1 MDPSFSI
8 PAAAAG
14 VVAACLL
21 GYEIEGAGTI
31 GKNQKKPC
39 RNGGYLAFC
48 TKNWGKAML
57 MSAELAQ
64 KIVDT
69 AQCLVHRNVNVMNRD
84 GVIVGT
90 AQRERYGSRHKGA
103 QDVLETGAEVDIYPP
118 EVGLYPG
125 ALPGVNL
132 PLVLDGQIIG
142 VVGVTGEPDE
152 VRGTARL
159 VKAITELIIE
169 RELLQ
174 QEASSR
180 LRLKEQLAELLLW
193 QNEPGTQGRIRR
205 AAKAL
210 GLDLG
215 VPRALA
221 VADVSGPAASLR
233 ARTGVGGSVLDRAG
247 EAILRRFSDGP
258 GSAGCDLAV
267 VLQDRLVAFKP
278 LPGPDPRPAVR
289 EWTGQLA
296 DTFLGWRGGEVRC
309 GVGAA
314 ARAVA
319 EYPDSL
325 RQAEFCLR
333 QAGPQAPVRTVYDPG
348 LAVGYLLAEAAARSG
363 GMLLRNLFP
372 EVEALLEGRERLA
385 ETLEE
390 LLAHNLEMEATAH
403 ALRIHRNTLSYR
415 LGRIQAATG
424 LDPARCLDH
433 AVLLRVALLV
443 RSPGC
448 PPPDQARIA

>member
-1 MDPSFSI
+1 
-8 PAAAAG
+8 
-14 VVAACLL
+14 
-21 GYEIEGAGTI
+21 
-31 GKNQKKPC
+31 
-39 RNGGYLAFC
+39 
-48 TKNWGKAML
+48 ML
-57 MSAELAQ
+57 MNDELAQ

-90 AQRERYGSRHKGA
+90 AQPERYGSRHKGA
-103 QDVLETGAEVDIYPP
+103 QDVLETGAEVDIYPR

-142 VVGVTGEPDE
+142 VVGVTGQPDE

-215 VPRALA
+215 QPRAVA
-221 VADVSGPAASLR
+221 VADVSGPAAALR
-233 ARTGVGGSVLDRAG
+233 VRQPGGGSVLDRAA
-247 EAILRRFSDGP
+247 ETLLRRFGDGP
-258 GSAGCDLAV
+258 GSAECDLAV
-267 VLQDRLVAFKP
+267 VLQDRLVALRP
-278 LPGPDPRPAVR
+278 VDGEDPRPLVR
-289 EWTGQLA
+289 EWTEQLA
-296 DTFLGWRGGEVRC
+296 ENFAAWPGGAVRC
-309 GVGAA
+309 GVGAT

-333 QAGPQAPVRTVYDPG
+333 LAGNGSRVRSVYDPG
-348 LAVGYLLAEAAARSG
+348 LAVGYLLAEAASGPG

-372 EVEALLEGRERLA
+372 EVEALLEGQERLA
-385 ETLEE
+385 ETLEA
-390 LLAHNLEMEATAH
+390 LLGNNLEMEATAH
-403 ALRIHRNTLSYR
+403 ALGIHRNTLAYR
-415 LGRIQAATG
+415 LGRIQTATG
-424 LDPARCLDH
+424 LDPARQLDH

-443 RSPGC
+443 RSPGAL
-448 PPPDQARIA
+448 PPAGARTS

>member
-1 MDPSFSI
+1 
-8 PAAAAG
+8 
-14 VVAACLL
+14 
-21 GYEIEGAGTI
+21 
-31 GKNQKKPC
+31 
-39 RNGGYLAFC
+39 
-48 TKNWGKAML
+48 ML
-57 MSAELAQ
+57 ISDELAQ

-90 AQRERYGSRHKGA
+90 SQPQRYGSRHKGA
-103 QDVLETGAEVDIYPP
+103 QDVLETGAEVDIYPT

-125 ALPGVNL
+125 SLPGVNL

-152 VRGTARL
+152 VRSTARL

-193 QNEPGTQGRIRR
+193 QNDPGTQGRIRR

-215 VPRALA
+215 LPRVVA
-221 VADVSGPAASLR
+221 VADVSGPAAALR
-233 ARTGVGGSVLDRAG
+233 ARQGGNGSVLDRAA
-247 EAILRRFSDGP
+247 ESILRRFAEGP
-258 GSAGCDLAV
+258 ASAGCDLAV
-267 VLQDRLVAFKP
+267 VLQDRLVAFRP
-278 LPGPDPRPAVR
+278 VAGEDPRVAVR
-289 EWTGQLA
+289 EWTGRLEEA
-296 DTFLGWRGGEVRC
+296 FAGWRGGEVRC

-319 EYPDSL
+319 EYPSSL

-333 QAGPQAPVRTVYDPG
+333 MAGAGALVRTVYDTG
-348 LAVGYLLAEAAARSG
+348 LAVGYLLAEAASGPG
-363 GMLLRNLFP
+363 GMLLRSLFP
-372 EVEALLEGRERLA
+372 EVEALLDGRERLA
-385 ETLEE
+385 ETLEA
-390 LLAHNLEMEATAH
+390 LLSHNLEMEATAH
-403 ALRIHRNTLSYR
+403 ALGIHRNTLAYR
-415 LGRIQAATG
+415 LGRIQDATG
-424 LDPARCLDH
+424 LDPARRLDH

-443 RSPGC
+443 RSPGGL
-448 PPPDQARIA
+448 PAVETAYGRAGSAAGAS

>member
-1 MDPSFSI
+1 
-8 PAAAAG
+8 
-14 VVAACLL
+14 
-21 GYEIEGAGTI
+21 
-31 GKNQKKPC
+31 
-39 RNGGYLAFC
+39 
-48 TKNWGKAML
+48 ML
-57 MSAELAQ
+57 MSDELAQ

-90 AQRERYGSRHKGA
+90 AQPERYGSRHKGA

-142 VVGVTGEPDE
+142 VVGVTGQPDE

-215 VPRALA
+215 QPRAVA
-221 VADVSGPAASLR
+221 VADVSGPASALR
-233 ARTGVGGSVLDRAG
+233 ARQEGAGSVLDRAA
-247 EAILRRFSDGP
+247 EILLRRFGDGP
-258 GSAGCDLAV
+258 GSAECDLAV
-267 VLQDRLVAFKP
+267 VLQDRLVALRP
-278 LPGPDPRPAVR
+278 VDGEDPRPLVR

-296 DTFLGWRGGEVRC
+296 GNFAAWPGGAVRC

-314 ARAVA
+314 ARAVG

-325 RQAEFCLR
+325 RQAEFCLGL
-333 QAGPQAPVRTVYDPG
+333 AGEGDPVRTVYDPG
-348 LAVGYLLAEAAARSG
+348 LAVGYLLAEAASGPG
-363 GMLLRNLFP
+363 GMLLRGLFP
-372 EVEALLEGRERLA
+372 EVEALLESQERLA
-385 ETLEE
+385 ETLEA

-403 ALRIHRNTLSYR
+403 ALQIHRNTLAYR

-443 RSPGC
+443 RSPGAL
-448 PPPDQARIA
+448 PPAGARTA